1 MAKKRLLNI
10 LNLVI
15 TQGVKFGSIQS
26 ALNRGRGTFFLMESL
41 FEGC

>member
-26 ALNRGRGTFFLMESL
+26 ALTQGRGTFFLMESL